1 MGILKHLLS
10 QILIFQF
17 LLLPIPRSAF
27 AANDSSGSNS
37 AGYDSSGANLG
48 GFNFSDPAAM
58 KEALSDGKL
67 QELSPEIYQ
76 HIQDQKQMIEKFE
89 SGELSQVEIRKF
101 DYTNVTQ
108 QSLEYYNFNK
118 DIWVDIDF
126 HKDKTRLR
134 KIAYTRLDYE
144 ITDGVLSVVAYQ
156 GNQKVARQMF
166 YGLDVVSVVRDA
178 EFLMM
183 ISRDGSMHAV
193 FMPLAASHMFRSP
206 VFVTKNIINLPKEVN
221 SNALKASFLHRG
233 LRPIDFTNRL
243 ISESSESAIFK
254 TDHAG
259 RPLVD
264 FGDLAVENSETG
276 ELVGVFSRKVMYS
289 RVLNMV
295 ESLMRQLLV
304 TAPEVLPADVLK
316 AAADS
321 FLKAKDIDLSSEK
334 TEREQAEVAQ
344 RIMSQKLDKGLIA
357 AVMKVAGEIEGL
369 ESRDVDRATYE
380 EWVGKWV
387 TYDER
392 AKELAKEY
400 EDRKGEKLY
409 TKLKKSAGSIVN
421 KLAGEVTGP
430 KVFVDSELDYQN
442 LLKQISEKDYGPR
455 SGGASILWQDIEKE
469 NSLSEELQV
478 RSNLLQRT
486 ASILKKPMVAITLVG
501 ILSGYHVLSHYSEL
515 QFKAT
520 AWLTNEAMPK
530 VLTDFDY
537 VGPNGEKANY
547 AKILGLSVISLTLL
561 IPIAMLVS
569 WVSVPSMRL
578 VAKALKKV
586 DPERSAKL
594 EHAAEDWKNLNVW
607 QRIVT
612 MGFRIF
618 AVICLPFFHYLA
630 LYTNQRNL
638 IPTMK
643 MGLNPFK
650 VVKNDK
656 GERHFLGLNLP
667 IQTKKSILDMP
678 ESVSKFFKQFQEGK
692 LSKEDFASLG
702 KDALDTLTPSLGKY
716 GSFSEAKQD
725 YKDRLGYK
733 GGKAWYSAEALK
745 HRLGAPFSAEGNSFI
760 FDALLSHDSRTA
772 QIAEMQ
778 RDALG
783 KEVGA
788 RERASSIAWILAT
801 KIVASESNID
811 LATLMTVT
819 SEGIDPSE
827 TEKIFSDPNLKRAWQ
842 KHVYEIQEL
851 LVNFDVIYDE
861 KKAQDIDLKEVIRI
875 YESVLEVS
883 EEINSR
889 STYQNVVKN
898 MKMNSIIGTRKAI
911 SGLATFAVA
920 DNEFLKR
927 NFANKVVSG
936 LVSKEFTTDHM
947 GVVGIPAVL
956 GERADINKQGELS
969 AINNP
974 WYLWTHPEH
983 IQDVLNNMSLHF
995 FQAGSQTA
1003 LAIQGEPKVNETKY
1017 GPMELIRYAS
1027 MDRAEPFFESSYL
1040 WFKSI
1045 AESRDAG
1052 EIFFKKMLS
1061 KRLVTAQGS
1070 MLLSVIFRVLVAKQS
1085 LGMAL
1090 SGWYY
1095 FWIAGP
1101 LLYAWPWTLILLG
1114 MQGEEDRISENISR
1128 FNKEKMKLV
1137 NARRLSSD
1145 AELRNKI
1152 RGFLDFYKGET
1163 EFLYR
1168 GFVHTLLTHRGIY
1181 NHSLQRI
1188 KTQKEF
1194 NKYLSMS
1201 GFTKGDISSYE
1212 RDLEEIIEKADRSQL
1227 NELVERSLEYSVK
1240 HPAVYTNV
1248 HAAIGW
1254 LTVVGLG
1261 AVLTTVLAISVGVDS
1276 FNPETLHW
1284 SNLLWWTGVHTSF
1297 TFAVRAALRNR
1308 SLIDI
1313 SKSFYRSVKYSLRY
1327 LNSFPGKQDRATRY
1341 YFDKVK
1347 ENAKQKV
1354 ENVKMAC
1361 RRAAS

>member
-27 AANDSSGSNS
+27 AAEDSDENRFAAPSASALGS
-37 AGYDSSGANLG
+37 
-48 GFNFSDPAAM
+48 GFNLADPASM
-58 KEALSDGKL
+58 KEALADDKL
-67 QELSPEIYQ
+67 QELSPEIFQ
-76 HIQDQKQMIEKFE
+76 HIQNQKSMIEKFE
-89 SGELSQVEIRKF
+89 SGELAQEEIRKF

-108 QSLEYYNFNK
+108 QSLEYYDFNSDQWLK
-118 DIWVDIDF
+118 IDF

-156 GNQKVARQMF
+156 GNQKVARQNF

-178 EFLMM
+178 EFLML
-183 ISRDGSMHAV
+183 IGRDASLHAV

-206 VFVTKNIINLPKEVN
+206 VFVTKNIINLPQELDAT
-221 SNALKASFLHRG
+221 ALKANFLHRG
-233 LRPIDFTNRL
+233 FRPIDFTNRL

-254 TDHAG
+254 TDYAG

-264 FGDLAVENSETG
+264 FGDLAIENSETG

-295 ESLMRQLLV
+295 ESLMRQLIV
-304 TAPEVLPADVLK
+304 SAPEVLPADVLK

-321 FLKAKDIDLSSEK
+321 FLKANDIDLSSDK

-344 RIMSQKLDKGLIA
+344 RIMSQNLDKGLIS
-357 AVMKVAGEIEGL
+357 AVMKVAGEIESL
-369 ESRDVDRATYE
+369 EAREVDRASYE

-392 AKELAKEY
+392 AKELAREY
-400 EDRKGEKLY
+400 EGRKKENVY
-409 TKLKKSAGSIVN
+409 TKLKNSAGSVVN
-421 KLAGEVTGP
+421 KLAGEVSGP

-442 LLKQISEKDYGPR
+442 LLKQISEKDYGAR

-469 NSLSEELQV
+469 NSLSEELTV
-478 RSNLLQRT
+478 RSNLLKRT
-486 ASILKKPMVAITLVG
+486 ASILKSPMVAITLVG
-501 ILSGYHVLSHYSEL
+501 IFSGYHVLSHYSEL
-515 QFKAT
+515 QLKAT

-547 AKILGLSVISLTLL
+547 SEILGLSVISLTLL

-586 DPERSAKL
+586 DPERSSKL
-594 EHAAEDWKNLNVW
+594 EHAAEDWKNLDVW

-630 LYTNQRNL
+630 LFTNQRNL

-643 MGLNPFK
+643 MGMNPFK
-650 VVKNDK
+650 VVKNEK
-656 GERHFLGLNLP
+656 GERHFLGVNNP
-667 IQTKKSILDMP
+667 IQMQKSILDMP
-678 ESVSKFFKQFQEGK
+678 ESISKFFTQLNSNS
-692 LSKEDFASLG
+692 LSKEDFASLA
-702 KDALDTLTPSLGKY
+702 KDTVATLTPSLGKY
-716 GSFSEAKQD
+716 SSLSEARQD
-725 YKDRLGYK
+725 YHERLGYK
-733 GGKAWYSAEALK
+733 GEKAWYSPEALK
-745 HRLGAPFSAEGNSFI
+745 HRLGAPFSAEGKSFAY
-760 FDALLSHDSRTA
+760 DTLLSRESKTV
-772 QIAEMQ
+772 QITEMQ
-778 RDALG
+778 RQALG

-827 TEKIFSDPNLKRAWQ
+827 TAKIFSDPDLKRTWQ

-861 KKAQDIDLKEVIRI
+861 NKAKDINLKEVIDI
-875 YESVLEVS
+875 YESVLKVS

-947 GVVGIPAVL
+947 GVVGIPAVI

-1061 KRLVTAQGS
+1061 KRIVTAQGS

-1128 FNKEKMKLV
+1128 FNKEKMKIV

-1145 AELRNKI
+1145 EELRERI
-1152 RGFLDFYKGET
+1152 RGFIGFYKKET

-1188 KTQKEF
+1188 KTEKEF
-1194 NKYLSMS
+1194 KKYLSMS
-1201 GFTKGDISSYE
+1201 DFIKGDISSYE
-1212 RDLEEIIEKADRSQL
+1212 LDLEEIIQKADRKQL
-1227 NELVERSLEYSVK
+1227 NALVERSLEYSVK
-1240 HPAVYTNV
+1240 HPAVYTKV

-1297 TFAVRAALRNR
+1297 TFAVRAALKNR

-1313 SKSFYRSVKYSLRY
+1313 SKSFYRSVKYSLKY
-1327 LNSFPGKQDRATRY
+1327 LNAFPGKQDRSTRH
-1341 YFDKVK
+1341 YFNKVK
-1347 ENAKQKV
+1347 ENAKGKL
-1354 ENVKMAC
+1354 ESVKMAC